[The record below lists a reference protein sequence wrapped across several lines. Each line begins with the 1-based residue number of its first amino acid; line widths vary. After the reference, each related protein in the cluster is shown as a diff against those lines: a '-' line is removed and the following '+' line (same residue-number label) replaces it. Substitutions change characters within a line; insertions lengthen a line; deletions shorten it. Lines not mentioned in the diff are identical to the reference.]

1 MREVGLGLVTLG
13 LVIVAFVAYQLWG
26 TGFAEA
32 HSQAVLHRQF
42 LALHAEST
50 GEHGSRSATSP
61 SSSRGRASA
70 PGGQPARPGGRTG
83 VVAHD
88 PVIGSSGSAA
98 PPSAAGGD
106 THSHAGAPAAGGDGV
121 TPSPPVGQAV
131 DHIVI
136 PSIGVDKYV
145 VQGVAENDLAE
156 GPGHYPGTPLP
167 GQQGNVGIA
176 GHRTTYGAPFF
187 ELGRLRPGAW
197 IYITDTEGRTFDY
210 RVISH
215 HVVSPDDVGVLA
227 PSRRALLTLT
237 TCNPPYSAATRL
249 VVLAALVGRPTGS
262 ASRSPVG
269 TRAAS
274 SPSEPRSAPG
284 ASPRAARAHGTPRRH
299 AASTS
304 AAEPFAPTVRSLTEG
319 NANARGPAIAFGA
332 LVVALWVA
340 TRVLASRRRGWHKVA
355 TLAAGVAI
363 AAVPLWLCFEQVV
376 RLLPPTV

>member
-50 GEHGSRSATSP
+50 GEHSSASGTSRSSHP
-61 SSSRGRASA
+61 GRAGA
-70 PGGQPARPGGRTG
+70 PGNQPARPGGRTG

-88 PVIGSSGSAA
+88 PVVSSSGSGAST
-98 PPSAAGGD
+98 SAARGD
-106 THSHAGAPAAGGDGV
+106 THSHAGTPAAGEGGL

-210 RVISH
+210 RVLGH
-215 HVVSPDDVGVLA
+215 HVVNPDDVGVLA
-227 PSRRALLTLT
+227 PSHRALLTLT

-249 VVLAALVGRPTGS
+249 VVLAALVGSPTGTPT
-262 ASRSPVG
+262 RSSVG

-274 SPSEPRSAPG
+274 SSSQPRSAPG
-284 ASPRAARAHGTPRRH
+284 ASPRAARPYGPSRPQGT
-299 AASTS
+299 SVS

-319 NANARGPAIAFGA
+319 NADARGPAIAFGA

-340 TRVLASRRRGWHKVA
+340 TRVLASRRRGWHKAA